1 MNKRI
6 LLDYIERNNINVDSS
21 TNGIMISKN
30 NSEVL
35 IKGSK
40 ADLIELADYI
50 IGVALSDNEKD
61 HIHLDNLT
69 LISNDSIVNEL
80 IIEKE

>member
-6 LLDYIERNNINVDSS
+6 LLDYIKKNNNDVDSS
-21 TNGIMISKN
+21 INGIMISKN
-30 NSEVL
+30 DSEVL

-40 ADLIELADYI
+40 ADLIEFADYI

-61 HIHLDNLT
+61 HIHLDDLT
-69 LISNDSIVNEL
+69 IINDNSSIKEL